1 MRPPQEPHRENV
13 IVSERHSPCKR
24 LQLIQRFLLLALI
37 GGILLLLVEIR
48 YEHSAVMGEK
58 WQSWIPC
65 AYLPALLLL
74 MPVSMVFFRR
84 FGQKLLIVLF
94 SGLMVVGLLGFWFH
108 SKGKPIPKVWHV
120 IATDLDQPGHV
131 KVSEEEEDTNPPIL
145 APLALMG
152 LGSIGI
158 LVCLLGAKEANNMA
172 DTACGTSS
180 STETNDRADL

>member
-1 MRPPQEPHRENV
+1 M
-13 IVSERHSPCKR
+13 VSEQHSPCKR
-24 LQLIQRFLLLALI
+24 LQIIQRFLLVALI
-37 GGILLLLVEIR
+37 GGILLLTVEIR
-48 YEHSAVMGEK
+48 FEHSAVMGEK

-65 AYLPALLLL
+65 VYLPVLLLL
-74 MPVSMVFFRR
+74 IPLSMVFFRR

-94 SGLMVVGLLGFWFH
+94 SGLMIVGLLGFWFH

-120 IATDLDQPGHV
+120 IATDLEQPGHV

-158 LVCLLGAKEANNMA
+158 LVCLLGLGSKEMNSNTKIA
-172 DTACGTSS
+172 DIASS
-180 STETNDRADL
+180 RTETNDRSDL